1 MDNSALNLVNRNK
14 TKTTTKK
21 IFSHRISFAQAHYHS
36 RKADNHL
43 RCRRFVDAIE
53 SHKKAVAAL
62 DEALSAAANNSK
74 ATESV
79 RLQRDFHSKRIELI
93 RLKKKQYE
101 SYKTAVEYQR
111 LKTIEPQ
118 ISKARLESACD
129 LQIAIYK
136 TLEESDSMLE
146 ALNERKGDETTNSSD
161 DKNCNEN
168 ANGTETNVH
177 KTDGDTLISDLHTL
191 NHQLHI
197 LVFNLM
203 SKVDESNNEMES
215 LRDRVKMLEK
225 ERGGPLRS
233 PVFSKIAA
241 NKMEQKSE
249 ETSRRCSITGEER
262 KIVLPETSDF
272 PPLELPEFDYNSF
285 GKEN

>member
-1 MDNSALNLVNRNK
+1 MSK
-14 TKTTTKK
+14 
-21 IFSHRISFAQAHYHS
+21 FSLQAHYHS

-43 RCRRFVDAIE
+43 RCRRFDDAIE
-53 SHKKAVAAL
+53 SHKKAVTAL
-62 DEALSAAANNSK
+62 DESLAAAANNSK

-79 RLQRDFHSKRIELI
+79 RLQRDFHSKRIDLI

-101 SYKTAVEYQR
+101 SYKLAVEYQR

-118 ISKARLESACD
+118 IAKARLESTCD

-136 TLEESDSMLE
+136 TLEESDSLLN
-146 ALNERKGDETTNSSD
+146 ALNGRKSDEQATNNSD
-161 DKNCNEN
+161 DGSSN
-168 ANGTETNVH
+168 AAEAEAQ
-177 KTDGDTLISDLHTL
+177 KTDGDSNGTLISDLHSL

-203 SKVDESNNEMES
+203 SKMDESNNEMES

-233 PVFSKIAA
+233 PVSSKLASH
-241 NKMEQKSE
+241 KSE
-249 ETSRRCSITGEER
+249 PKSEDTSAERLSRRCSITGEER
-262 KIVLPETSDF
+262 KIVLPETSEF
-272 PPLELPEFDYNSF
+272 PPLELPEFDYGSF
-285 GKEN
+285 DKENEAFLNV

>member
-1 MDNSALNLVNRNK
+1 M
-14 TKTTTKK
+14 
-21 IFSHRISFAQAHYHS
+21 
-36 RKADNHL
+36 
-43 RCRRFVDAIE
+43 RCRRFDDAID
-53 SHKKAVAAL
+53 SHKKAAGAL
-62 DEALSAAANNSK
+62 DEALAIIPNNSK
-74 ATESV
+74 AMESV
-79 RLQRDFHSKRIELI
+79 RLQRDFHLKRIELI

-118 ISKARLESACD
+118 ISKARLESTCD

-136 TLEESDSMLE
+136 TLEESDSVLD
-146 ALNERKGDETTNSSD
+146 ALNRRKSDEQANDSGDNITSSGV
-161 DKNCNEN
+161 E
-168 ANGTETNVH
+168 AP
-177 KTDGDTLISDLHTL
+177 KTDGDTLVNDLHSL

-203 SKVDESNNEMES
+203 SKMDESNNEMES

-233 PVFSKIAA
+233 PVSSKIAA
-241 NKMEQKSE
+241 NRTDSKSQE
-249 ETSRRCSITGEER
+249 MSAERLSRRSSITGEER

-272 PPLELPEFDYNSF
+272 PPLELPEFEFSYD
-285 GKEN
+285 KENEA